1 MLVAMGSR
9 RATDERIIHNHP
21 YCFLCGSH
29 TDLGVER
36 MQSRVN
42 RTVLS
47 TVTGTTHEIRADATR
62 PRVLCASCHAI
73 AECWADGDRLIR
85 P

>member
-1 MLVAMGSR
+1 MGSK
-9 RATDERIIHNHP
+9 RATDAQIINNHP

-29 TDLGVER
+29 TDLAVER
-36 MQSRVN
+36 MQSPAN

-62 PRVLCASCHAI
+62 PRVLCASCHAV
-73 AECWADGDRLIR
+73 AESWAEATS
-85 P
+85 